1 MVEIAA
7 AVEADMVETDLQEK
21 CTKQLVEIVV
31 TNVKFHSN
39 QAETNQFIVMIASK
53 ITNQQETTVAEAD
66 LVEAAVDDMVEIE
79 TVDAEQADMVEIAA
93 AVEADM
99 VETDL
104 QEKCTKQLVEIAV
117 TNVKYHSNQAETN
130 QFIVMIASK
139 ITNQQET
146 TVDAEDISPF
156 LYK

>member
-1 MVEIAA
+1 M
-7 AVEADMVETDLQEK
+7 
-21 CTKQLVEIVV
+21 
-31 TNVKFHSN
+31 
-39 QAETNQFIVMIASK
+39 TNQFIVMIASK

-130 QFIVMIASK
+130 QFIVTIASK